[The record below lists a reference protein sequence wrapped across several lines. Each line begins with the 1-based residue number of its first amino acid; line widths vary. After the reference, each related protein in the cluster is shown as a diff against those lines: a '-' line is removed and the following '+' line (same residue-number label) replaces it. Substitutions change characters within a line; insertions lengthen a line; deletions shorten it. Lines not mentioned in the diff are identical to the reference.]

1 MILTNRGSQNATLN
15 YTYTAAFGEGTG
27 TGSDFLAAGKQT
39 IVPDAI
45 SYLASLGIPIPGSGS
60 RGGTLSVE
68 SSGSSEVT
76 VLVRTTTVVAEG
88 RAGLAYGGIPSDWN
102 EGSTA
107 ETVYLCGLR
116 QNTND
121 RANVAV
127 QNMGTAAQGNITL
140 RVTVFSGEQSS
151 LTSTQL
157 PALTLSPGGFHQFGG
172 ILSSYGG
179 SGYCQRLCQG

>member
-88 RAGLAYGGIPSDWN
+88 RAGLAYGGIPSDA
-102 EGSTA
+102 GFA